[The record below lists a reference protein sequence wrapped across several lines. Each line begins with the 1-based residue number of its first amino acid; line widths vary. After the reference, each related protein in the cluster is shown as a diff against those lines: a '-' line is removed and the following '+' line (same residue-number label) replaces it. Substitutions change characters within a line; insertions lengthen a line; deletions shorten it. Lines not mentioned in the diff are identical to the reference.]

1 MTAFSLQPFGDPH
14 PDITITGTLE
24 REGNQLAIAYT
35 VSGHLD
41 QVIIPPPSSPT
52 RQFDLWDATCLEFFL
67 GQPRQPN
74 YWEFNLSPAGDWNI
88 FHLEAYRQ
96 GLQEVEGI
104 NELPFQ
110 IHRQQTSL
118 SLSLTFDLNQIRVSS
133 STLDVGICA
142 VIQSPNQ
149 PLTYWA
155 LCHPG
160 SEADFHRRDSFI
172 LGL

>member
-1 MTAFSLQPFGDPH
+1 MTAFSLQPFGAPH

-41 QVIIPPPSSPT
+41 QVMIPSPSLPT
-52 RQFDLWDATCLEFFL
+52 RQFDLWEATCLEFFL
-67 GQPRQPN
+67 GQPHQPH
-74 YWEFNLSPAGDWNI
+74 YWEFNLSPAGHWNV

-104 NELPFQ
+104 TELPF
-110 IHRQQTSL
+110 HVHHQQTAL
-118 SLSLTFDLNQIRVSS
+118 TLSLTFDLNQIMVASP
-133 STLDVGICA
+133 TLGVGICA
-142 VIQSPNQ
+142 VIQSHEQ
-149 PLTYWA
+149 SLTYWA